1 MNRILSDE
9 IEGWKA
15 ADSVETY
22 NRETIFDYMN
32 GAGEVYRLYDYR
44 KLAVKRYTHDK
55 HPAITIELFD
65 MGTPE
70 DAYGIFSHS
79 RTGDDAGVG
88 IRSEYRGGLL
98 CFLKG
103 SYFACVYAEKQ
114 TDETKQAVF
123 ELARVIEKKIT
134 GESRLPEVLK
144 YLPEENLQKQS
155 VRYFHKH
162 TSLNC
167 HYYLAEQNILNLD
180 DKTEAVFAR
189 YSPDDIYLLYI
200 RYDSQTRAQQAIDS
214 FIAGYIPEAKDS
226 GLAQIE
232 QNKWVK
238 ASLFENYVL
247 VILDAPNAEQAVALA
262 NSVIEKINKPL

>member
-1 MNRILSDE
+1 MNRILTDD

-15 ADSVETY
+15 TDSVEIY
-22 NRETIFDYMN
+22 NWETIFDYMN

-55 HPAITIELFD
+55 HPAITVELFD

-79 RTGDDAGVG
+79 RTGDDVGVG
-88 IRSEYRGGLL
+88 MGSEYRGGLL
-98 CFLKG
+98 CFFKG
-103 SYFACVYAEKQ
+103 RFFACVYAEKQ
-114 TDETKQAVF
+114 TDETRQAVF
-123 ELARVIEKKIT
+123 ELARTIDKKIT
-134 GESRLPEVLK
+134 GESRLPDILQ
-144 YLPEENLQKQS
+144 YLPEENMHKQS

-167 HYYLAEQNILNLD
+167 HYYLAEQNILNLS
-180 DKTEAVFAR
+180 DKTEAVLAR
-189 YSPDDIYLLYI
+189 FTPDDVYLLFI
-200 RYDSQTRAQQAIDS
+200 RYDDHTRAQEAIDS
-214 FIAGYIPEAKDS
+214 FIAGYIPEAKES

-238 ASLFENYVL
+238 AILSKNYVI
-247 VILDAPNAEQAVALA
+247 VVFDAATAEQAETLA
-262 NSVIEKINKPL
+262 NSVIERINK